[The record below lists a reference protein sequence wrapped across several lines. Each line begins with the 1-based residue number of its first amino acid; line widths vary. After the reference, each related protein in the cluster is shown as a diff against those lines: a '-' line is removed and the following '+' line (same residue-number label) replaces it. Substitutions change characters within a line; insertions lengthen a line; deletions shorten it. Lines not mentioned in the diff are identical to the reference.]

1 MDNAETKLEFQKDC
15 TEIIANIM
23 GLFYIKKKEK
33 ILLLKQTDIN
43 KMTAKERRE
52 YQRSLWN
59 QRNKQS

>member
-23 GLFYIKKKEK
+23 GLFYLKKKEK

-52 YQRSLWN
+52 YQRSIWN

>member
-23 GLFYIKKKEK
+23 GLFYLKKKEK

>member
-52 YQRSLWN
+52 YQRSIWN